1 MKTTNH
7 FLALLIFC
15 SIAPTCFSQNII
27 NGSFEK
33 WDNASKP
40 TGWSTLES
48 ASGIKLNVTAKTQTA
63 GSFYEGITAISL
75 TTDSI
80 NTPYGTMLAPAQL
93 NYGTGKLIT
102 TVPDGDLVFY
112 GAPFTSQPDSFSFA
126 YKYSPVKNDTALGVA
141 ELHASGVNIATSFQT
156 LTNTQ
161 NKWKHTT
168 LPFTY
173 RSQTATD
180 TLFISFFSSTPLNS
194 HVAQKGSVLW
204 IDDVKLVYNT
214 APITKIKLSIETKNT
229 SDGNTSLLRMTGLVS
244 YTGTTAVLTDKKG
257 KQISKTVLKENSLDI
272 SALPKGKY
280 LLTVYNEKNEKVLE
294 EKFTKAE

>member
-7 FLALLIFC
+7 FLAVLIFC
-15 SIAPTCFSQNII
+15 SIAPTCYSQNII
-27 NGSFEK
+27 NGNFEK

-48 ASGIKLNVTAKTQTA
+48 TTGFKLNVTKQDKTA
-63 GSFYEGITAISL
+63 GNFFEGTTAISL

-93 NYGTGKLIT
+93 NYGNGKLIT

-126 YKYSPVKNDTALGVA
+126 YKYSPVKNDTALAVA
-141 ELHASGVNIATSFQT
+141 ELHALGANNATSFQA

-173 RSQTATD
+173 HSQTATD

-194 HVAQKGSVLW
+194 HVAQKGSALW
-204 IDDVKLVYNT
+204 IDDVKLVYNA
-214 APITKIKLSIETKNT
+214 APKTEIKLSIETKNT
-229 SDGNTSLLRMTGLVS
+229 SGGSTSLLRMAGLVS
-244 YTGTTAVLTDKKG
+244 YTGFTAVVTDKKG
-257 KQISKTVLKENSLDI
+257 KQLSKTVLKESTLNI
-272 SALPKGKY
+272 SALAPGKY
-280 LLTVYNEKNEKVLE
+280 FLTVYNEKNEKVLE
-294 EKFTKAE
+294 EKFTKAK